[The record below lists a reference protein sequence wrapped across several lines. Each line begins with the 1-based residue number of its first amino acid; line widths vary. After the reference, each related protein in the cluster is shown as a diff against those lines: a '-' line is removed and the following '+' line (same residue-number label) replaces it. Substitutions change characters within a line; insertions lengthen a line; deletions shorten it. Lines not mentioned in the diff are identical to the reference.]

1 VTKTLVITGGA
12 SGIGAELV
20 SALANDWRVGVVD
33 LQSPGRPVAGVEYIL
48 GDLTSVE
55 HAATIADQLRARLSE
70 RVHALVHCAGVG
82 RFGPFL
88 SMARADWELVVR
100 TNLLGT
106 MSIVAALGSML
117 DEDGRIILFS
127 SGTAFKGPGGAAA
140 YAASKAGVI
149 GFARC
154 LAEELG
160 PRRITVNVVAP
171 GLVMTPLSA
180 QLRDAEATTIA
191 ARAIKRAATTA
202 DLVEPVRFLLS
213 EGASFVTGQTIV
225 VDGGSIRH

>member
-1 VTKTLVITGGA
+1 MRTLVVTGGA

-20 SALANDWRVGVVD
+20 SSLATGWRVAVVD
-33 LQSPGRPVAGVEYIL
+33 LQLPAHPVAGVEYVV
-48 GDLTSVE
+48 GDITTD
-55 HAATIADQLRARLSE
+55 HGAAGIADEVRVRLGG
-70 RVHALVHCAGVG
+70 RVHGLVHCAGIG

-88 SMARADWELVVR
+88 GMPRADWELVVR

-106 MSIVAALGSML
+106 MSIVAALGPML
-117 DEDGRIILFS
+117 DDDGRVVLFS

-149 GFARC
+149 GFARS

-180 QLRDAEATTIA
+180 DLRDAEAPNIA
-191 ARAIKRAATTA
+191 SRAIKRAATTA
-202 DLVEPVRFLLS
+202 DFVEPVRFLLTD
-213 EGASFVTGQTIV
+213 GAAFVTGQTIV